1 MAGTEAMKKAEE
13 LLAESNL
20 QAAIQELTSKVKA
33 SPTDIR
39 LRTFLFELL
48 VFAGDWDRAERQL
61 DVIGQQSVKAEVGV
75 EVYRNNIKAERDRA
89 RLFSDGLHPHFLSE
103 PPAYIDLHL
112 ETINRIREG
121 NGAEARALLDRA
133 EEDRP
138 ALMGRLN
145 GTPFLDFRDYN
156 DLVGPVL
163 ELIIAN
169 KYTWVPLER
178 IKRVELGAPRE
189 LRDLIWVAANLET
202 CDGVIGEAFVPALYC
217 GSNKHPDDRVKL
229 GRMTD
234 WDQISEGLY
243 RGAGL
248 RLFLVDDHDRPMLE
262 ARTIEFGNLGRI
274 N

>member
-1 MAGTEAMKKAEE
+1 MVGTNPMKKAEE

-20 QAAIQELTSKVKA
+20 QAAIQELTSQVKV
-33 SPTDIR
+33 SPTDVR

-61 DVIGQQSVKAEVGV
+61 DVIGQQSAKAEVGV

-103 PPAYIDLHL
+103 PPAYVDLHL

-121 NGAEARALLDRA
+121 NGREARTLLDRA

-145 GTPFLDFRDYN
+145 DTPFLDFRDYN

-163 ELIIAN
+163 EVIIAN

-178 IKRVELGAPRE
+178 IKRLEMEAPRE
-189 LRDLIWVAANLET
+189 LRDLIWVAAHLET
-202 CDGVIGEAFVPALYC
+202 IDGVIGEAFIPALYS

-229 GRMTD
+229 GRMTE

-243 RGAGL
+243 AGAGL
-248 RLFLVDDHDRPMLE
+248 RLFLVDDLDRPMLE
-262 ARTIEFGNLGRI
+262 ARSIEFGNLGRI